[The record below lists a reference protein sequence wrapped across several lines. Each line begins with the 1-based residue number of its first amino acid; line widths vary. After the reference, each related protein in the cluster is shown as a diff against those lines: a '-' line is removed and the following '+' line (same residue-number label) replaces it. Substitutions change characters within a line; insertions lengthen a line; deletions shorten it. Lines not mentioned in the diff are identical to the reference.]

1 MEELME
7 KIDKLKETLDKE
19 DSVIRI
25 KALNKRVQ
33 QDPNLVALLSK
44 YHETK
49 DDRLKQEIL
58 NNPLFREYKEQEI
71 KLNLLILEINSK
83 LKQITKK
90 DKCQL

>member
-1 MEELME
+1 ME

-25 KALNKRVQ
+25 KSLNKKVQ
-33 QDPNLVALLSK
+33 QDSNLVDLLSK
-44 YHETK
+44 YHDTK
-49 DDRLKQEIL
+49 DDALKQEIL
-58 NNPLFREYKEQEI
+58 NNSLFREYKEQEI

>member
-1 MEELME
+1 ME

-25 KALNKRVQ
+25 KALNKKVQ
-33 QDPNLVALLSK
+33 QDSNLVDLLSK

-83 LKQITKK
+83 LKQIIKK